1 MSDQVLVTLLRYGF
15 YNLFQFKTSGTYL
28 LSKDRCFEF
37 GLLVPQSFIHP
48 AIIVHELEP
57 KKMDILLRRVEKTI
71 QSSFLKILWEKKLL
85 ELQNEHRIFKSN

>member
-57 KKMDILLRRVEKTI
+57 KKMDILLRRVEKNNTEFVFKN
-71 QSSFLKILWEKKLL
+71 SMRKKASGTS
-85 ELQNEHRIFKSN
+85 K

>member
-1 MSDQVLVTLLRYGF
+1 M
-15 YNLFQFKTSGTYL
+15 
-28 LSKDRCFEF
+28 FEF

-57 KKMDILLRRVEKTI
+57 KKMDILLWRVEKTI

>member
-48 AIIVHELEP
+48 TIIVHELEP

-71 QSSFLKILWEKKLL
+71 QSSFLKIL
-85 ELQNEHRIFKSN
+85 